1 MTAPQPHEARE
12 PQIREGDGESRSR
25 NPTMRYATVVVD
37 PGPEGFYPVC
47 AGCIDQ
53 TGITCERIH
62 HINLLDDGTIVG
74 LYQLRGE
81 REQVS
86 ETLDNDPH
94 VLSYDIVGTDDVLLF
109 LHEEATDLARSLLSV
124 LDEFEIILESPQEFV
139 SDGSLR
145 IRLLGTG
152 PSLQRA
158 IAVIADDVEVK
169 LEETGE
175 YRPGVRDTASMLTDR
190 QHQILQIAVEKGYY
204 ETPRGATYQDIAKE
218 VDLSHATVAEHIQK
232 IESTVLSRIAL

>member
-1 MTAPQPHEARE
+1 
-12 PQIREGDGESRSR
+12 
-25 NPTMRYATVVVD
+25 MRYATVVVD

-53 TGITCERIH
+53 TQITCERIH

-81 REQVS
+81 RERVMA
-86 ETLDNDPH
+86 ELDENPH
-94 VLSYDIVGTDDVLLF
+94 VLSYDIVGADDVLLY

-124 LDEFEIILESPQEFV
+124 LDEFEIILDTPQQFIT
-139 SDGSLR
+139 DGSLR
-145 IRLLGTG
+145 VTLLGTG
-152 PSLQRA
+152 ASLRQA
-158 IAVIADDVEVK
+158 ITVISDEVEVQ

-190 QHQILQIAVEKGYY
+190 QHQILRIAVEEGYY
-204 ETPRGATYQDIAKE
+204 ETPRRATYRDIATE
-218 VDLSHATVAEHIQK
+218 VGLSHATVAEHIQK
-232 IESTVLSRIAL
+232 IEATIVSQVVL